1 MHAGI
6 TWGLLGLNP
15 NGGASRGWGSGSPAL
30 TLSWLLAGALS
41 ILAAGCRPSRPGP
54 WHNYSLGSCGG
65 LSGGAPEKVGPLGPW
80 GWHLIWEKGLS
91 RCQEGFL
98 EEATLDCP
106 GRPWVLDKCSEKRR
120 EGERHR
126 ETQRDS
132 ERLRETRGLGEEA
145 LGGVYEPRTPRAARI
160 PHSPDVGRSCRR
172 SQPCPRRDVRLLA
185 SGPVRQCI
193 PLFQVTVEW

>member
-1 MHAGI
+1 MHVGI

-15 NGGASRGWGSGSPAL
+15 NGGASRRWGSGSPAL

-41 ILAAGCRPSRPGP
+41 ILAAGCGPSWPGP

-98 EEATLDCP
+98 EKATLDCP

-132 ERLRETRGLGEEA
+132 ERHGDLGRRPWEGSMSQGPPGPPAFPIPQTWGGAAEGASPARGVTSGFW
-145 LGGVYEPRTPRAARI
+145 PR
-160 PHSPDVGRSCRR
+160 D
-172 SQPCPRRDVRLLA
+172 PCDNVSHCSKPQW
-185 SGPVRQCI
+185 SGDC
-193 PLFQVTVEW
+193 